1 MLAVLLIGSPAFKCS
16 EEILTIVSML
26 SVPNVF
32 IRPSGEGA
40 KRAAD
45 ECKKLFA
52 HQDGDH
58 LTLLNVYHSFESNEA
73 YEIGQRKWCIQ
84 NFLNY
89 RSLKSAQSV
98 RKQLRRMMENYDIE
112 LIEGDY
118 EDLSYYDN
126 IRKALANGFFMQVA
140 KKKSTGKGYITVKD
154 SQDVLLHPST
164 VLAQQ
169 DEWVIYNE
177 FVLTSKNYIRTVTS
191 VRPEWLVEYAPEYF
205 AVENFQSEDVK
216 MSLSRVHDRVNK
228 MKKLN

>member
-1 MLAVLLIGSPAFKCS
+1 
-16 EEILTIVSML
+16 
-26 SVPNVF
+26 
-32 IRPSGEGA
+32 
-40 KRAAD
+40 
-45 ECKKLFA
+45 
-52 HQDGDH
+52 
-58 LTLLNVYHSFESNEA
+58 
-73 YEIGQRKWCIQ
+73 
-84 NFLNY
+84 
-89 RSLKSAQSV
+89 
-98 RKQLRRMMENYDIE
+98 MENYDIE